1 MTSAPSTPALL
12 GVSSRGRYEHVDA
25 LRALAVMLV
34 VVAHAGLGH
43 VVPGGSGVTIFFAI
57 SGFIITH
64 ILLVEHERTGG
75 FRLTDF
81 YLRRVL
87 KLAPPFLLLIALPTV
102 VWAALGN
109 HVDGGA
115 FAAQIFFAFNW
126 VYMQGVPDVLPG
138 SAVVWSLAIEE
149 QFYIVFALVWMG
161 AVLLRRRLAALTAL
175 ALATVVGAL
184 VVRLVVVA
192 SVGAEEAHR
201 RVYYGTD
208 TRADGIAF
216 GILAA
221 VVFAHA
227 RHGTLSPRWRRAIG
241 SSWVPVLALALY
253 LTSLLVRDPWFRE
266 TLRYSLQAI
275 AAAAVILYGLERQDG
290 LLRTTLGRVAGLRL
304 VQVIGLASYAIY
316 LAHLGVAVAVERLL
330 PGLPGPVVFTL
341 AVVAGTGLGVAV
353 WFWVERPVEAYK
365 MRLMRSRAA
374 AHTAR
379 RAADA
384 APTDPPADP
393 APGTRD
399 PGDPETRADV
409 VPTTTAGGTR

>member
-25 LRALAVMLV
+25 LRAVAVMLV

-64 ILLVEHERTGG
+64 ILLIEHERTGG

-81 YLRRVL
+81 YLRRLL
-87 KLAPPFLLLIALPTV
+87 KLAPPFLLLVALPTAAWV
-102 VWAALGN
+102 VLGQ

-115 FAAQIFFAFNW
+115 FAAQVFFAFNW
-126 VYMQGVPDVLPG
+126 VYMQGLPAVLPG

-149 QFYIVFALVWMG
+149 QFYIVFALLWMG
-161 AVLLRRRLAALTAL
+161 AVLLRRRLAVLTAL
-175 ALATVVGAL
+175 ALTTVVGAL

-192 SVGAEEAHR
+192 SLGAEEAHR

-221 VVFAHA
+221 VVFARA
-227 RHGTLSPRWRRAIG
+227 RQGTLSPRWGRAVA
-241 SSWVPVLALALY
+241 SSWVPVLALVLY
-253 LTSLLVRDPWFRE
+253 LLSLVIRDPWFRE
-266 TLRYSLQAI
+266 TLRYSVQAV
-275 AAAAVILYGLERQDG
+275 AAAAVILYGLQRQDG
-290 LLRTTLGRVAGLRL
+290 ALRAAIGRAAGLRV
-304 VQVIGLASYAIY
+304 VQVIGLASYSIY
-316 LAHLGVAVAVERLL
+316 LAHLGVALAVEELL
-330 PGLPGPVVFTL
+330 PGLPWPATFVL
-341 AVVAGTGLGVAV
+341 AVAAGTGLGVAV

-365 MRLMRSRAA
+365 VRLMRSRAA
-374 AHTAR
+374 AQAAR
-379 RAADA
+379 RAPSAP
-384 APTDPPADP
+384 PTDPPVP
-393 APGTRD
+393 AGT
-399 PGDPETRADV
+399 
-409 VPTTTAGGTR
+409 PTTTAGGAR

>member
-1 MTSAPSTPALL
+1 MTSAPSTPGLL

-25 LRALAVMLV
+25 LRAVAVMLV

-81 YLRRVL
+81 YLRRLL
-87 KLAPPFLLLIALPTV
+87 KLAPPFLLLVALPTA

-109 HVDGGA
+109 RVDGGA
-115 FAAQIFFAFNW
+115 FASQVFFAFNW
-126 VYMQGVPDVLPG
+126 VYMQGLPDVLPG

-149 QFYIVFALVWMG
+149 QFYIVFALLWLG
-161 AVLLRRRLAALTAL
+161 AVLLRRRLAVLTAL
-175 ALATVVGAL
+175 ALATVVGSL

-192 SVGAEEAHR
+192 QVGAEAAHH

-227 RHGTLSPRWRRAIG
+227 RHGTLPERWRRVVA
-241 SSWVPVLALALY
+241 SSWVPALALVLY
-253 LTSLLVRDPWFRE
+253 LASLLIRDPWFRE
-266 TLRYSLQAI
+266 TLRYSVQAV
-275 AAAAVILYGLERQDG
+275 AAAAFILYGLERQDG
-290 LLRTTLGRVAGLRL
+290 ALRTALGRAAGLRV
-304 VQVIGLASYAIY
+304 VQVIGLASYSIY

-330 PGLPGPVVFTL
+330 PGLPWAVAFVL
-341 AVVAGTGLGVAV
+341 AVVVGTALGVAV
-353 WFWVERPVEAYK
+353 WAWVERPVEAYK
-365 MRLMRSRAA
+365 VRLMRSRAA
-374 AHTAR
+374 AQ
-379 RAADA
+379 AATR
-384 APTDPPADP
+384 PVPSPAV
-393 APGTRD
+393 PGT
-399 PGDPETRADV
+399 GTGASEHHVTASG
-409 VPTTTAGGTR
+409 TTTAGGTR